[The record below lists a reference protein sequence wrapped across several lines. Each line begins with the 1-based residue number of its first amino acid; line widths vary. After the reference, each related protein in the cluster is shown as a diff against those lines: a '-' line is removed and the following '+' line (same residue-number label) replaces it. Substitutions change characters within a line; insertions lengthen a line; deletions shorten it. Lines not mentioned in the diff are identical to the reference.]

1 MIAAKE
7 STVYALETEQ
17 RKLSLLLPL
26 LRFRKSGFF
35 YFSGGGFRGK
45 CFKVNDFDHSLS
57 ERERQKTE
65 I

>member
-17 RKLSLLLPL
+17 RKLSLLLPI

-35 YFSGGGFRGK
+35 TFRVG
-45 CFKVNDFDHSLS
+45 DFGMNVTKETILIILS
-57 ERERQKTE
+57 PKREKKE